1 MGKIDFKH
9 LILDKSFTVP
19 VIIEF
24 SAPSCGPCL
33 WMENTLKE
41 VTRELD
47 GKVVF
52 FSLLIEDYPTQKVKY
67 NIKSNP
73 TTLLLIKGELKSQLK
88 GAFTKMI
95 IKQWINDHS
104 DFPHVD

>member
-1 MGKIDFKH
+1 MTINKIDFEH
-9 LILDKSFTVP
+9 LIIDESNLIP
-19 VIIEF
+19 VIVEF

-52 FSLLIEDYPTQKVKY
+52 FSLLIEDYPSQKVKFD
-67 NIKSNP
+67 IKSNP
-73 TTLLLIKGELKSQLK
+73 TTLLFINGKLKSKLR
-88 GAFTKMI
+88 GAFTKMV
-95 IKQWINDHS
+95 IKQWIDDHS
-104 DFPHVD
+104 NS